1 MKIEKDLFLQQ
12 LQKLIEVEHSINFES
27 KFSELD
33 NIDSL
38 TYMTISAWMSDKLDT
53 KISANEIEKMSTIQD
68 LYILLK

>member
-12 LQKLIEVEHSINFES
+12 LQKIIEVEHSINFES

-38 TYMTISAWMSDKLDT
+38 TYMTISAWMSDRLDT
-53 KISANEIEKMSTIQD
+53 KVSANEIEKMTTIQD

>member
-1 MKIEKDLFLQQ
+1 MKIEKDLFLKQ
-12 LQKLIEVEHSINFES
+12 LQKIIEVEHSINFES

-38 TYMTISAWMSDKLDT
+38 TYMTISAWMSDRFDT
-53 KISANEIEKMSTIQD
+53 KVSANEIEKMSTIQD